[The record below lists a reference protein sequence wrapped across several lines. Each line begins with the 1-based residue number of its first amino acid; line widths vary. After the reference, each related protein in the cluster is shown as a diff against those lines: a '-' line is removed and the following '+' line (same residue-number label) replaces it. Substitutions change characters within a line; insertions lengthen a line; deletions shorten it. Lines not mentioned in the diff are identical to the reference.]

1 MDSSASGDSTIVGLQ
16 VNGPTSSSS
25 SASMTMSSSQ
35 HNNASILPSLMQHH
49 HQPVSIPAPQ
59 NHSAAMTSLLGSIHQ
74 HHQQHH
80 HQQQPSIQ
88 HQSVANNIVH
98 NQTLSS
104 LSSLGVA
111 DPTSAVSSALG
122 AAAAGWAAL
131 APPSVKRRAP
141 THACPVCGKHYVNEG
156 SLRKHLAA
164 HPETAHI
171 TSALR
176 MWPCSI
182 CPAVFPHETG
192 KTRLQGCQLKNF
204 FLYERIHI
212 DPLTAMFYMG
222 EHIHHL
228 KKCFFVLRPLKYI
241 RPTIITDRFLNSTL
255 ILSSLYSPQVMW
267 DII

>member
-192 KTRLQGCQLKNF
+192 KTRLQGCQLKTF
-204 FLYERIHI
+204 F
-212 DPLTAMFYMG
+212 
-222 EHIHHL
+222 
-228 KKCFFVLRPLKYI
+228 
-241 RPTIITDRFLNSTL
+241 
-255 ILSSLYSPQVMW
+255 
-267 DII
+267 